1 MAHDIDTLVKEWND
15 FKRQWDD
22 YVRYVIDLKRELQE
36 MRRELGV
43 GQGRMLADQ
52 MDNMEQGMR
61 RNDDLITQISRDST
75 AIRKEVEF
83 NKNNMAE
90 VMKALALIYR
100 NVDEL
105 EEATL
110 PEEPNT

>member
-1 MAHDIDTLVKEWND
+1 MAYDTETLIKEWND
-15 FKRQWDD
+15 FKREWDD
-22 YVRYVIDLKRELQE
+22 FSRYVVDLKREMQE
-36 MRRELGV
+36 LRRELRI
-43 GQGRMLADQ
+43 GQGRVLSEQ
-52 MDNMEQGMR
+52 IDNIEQGMR

-75 AIRKEVEF
+75 SIRKEVEF
-83 NKNNMAE
+83 NKNNMSE

-110 PEEPNT
+110 GEEATT